1 MNKYLKLFM
10 LFLVAALPLT
20 FASCGS
26 DDKDDDEEIEI
37 VTPIVGT
44 WNGTIK
50 DEDITLMVS
59 YTFRSNGLFTA
70 RFDRETSIMDD
81 DNSVVVN
88 GSYTYNQGQKL
99 LSMQG
104 HYDGGKNYSLT
115 ARCEISGTTMTWTTS
130 DGETITLR
138 K

>member
-1 MNKYLKLFM
+1 M
-10 LFLVAALPLT
+10 LFLVAALPLA

-26 DDKDDDEEIEI
+26 DDKDDDKELEI

-50 DEDITLMVS
+50 DDDISLMVS
-59 YTFRSNGLFTA
+59 YTFRSTGLFTA

-81 DNSVVVN
+81 VNSLVVN

-104 HYDGGKNYSLT
+104 YYDGGKVYSLT